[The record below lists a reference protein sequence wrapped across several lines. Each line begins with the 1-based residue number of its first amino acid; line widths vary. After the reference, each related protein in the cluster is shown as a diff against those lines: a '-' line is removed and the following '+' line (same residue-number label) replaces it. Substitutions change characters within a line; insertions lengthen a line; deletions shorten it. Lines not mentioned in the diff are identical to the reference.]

1 LEHTLNT
8 KSPIQP
14 RPELNQLPSVTHGAL
29 DFGELAKLGI
39 APDDVLDFSVNSN
52 PYGPSPAVLDA
63 LQTVPLDRYP
73 DRECLALRQA
83 LSNHLNTST
92 ERILV
97 GSGIA
102 ELLWLIAL
110 AYVRPGGKA
119 LIFGPTF
126 GEYTNVVR
134 LMGGEVKIEEQRLE
148 TEYAHAPNR
157 QSIIN
162 NLKSSRLVFICNPNN
177 PSGHLTPVDQI
188 VSWAEANP
196 QTLFVIDEAYVAFA
210 PKAETAVSHQL
221 PNLLILR
228 SMTKDYALAGL
239 RLGYAVGE
247 PEVINNM
254 QKVKPPWSV
263 NALAQAAGIAALS
276 DISYLQTC
284 MNRLQSANAKLI
296 TSLTDLGYNPIPSA
310 THYFLMDVGNGAEF
324 RANLLKKG
332 ILVRDCASF
341 GLPEFVRIATRSER
355 DNGRLLTTLAENA
368 QAK

>member
-1 LEHTLNT
+1 M
-8 KSPIQP
+8 
-14 RPELNQLPSVTHGAL
+14 HGAL

-52 PYGPSPAVLDA
+52 PYGPATAVLTA
-63 LQTVPLDRYP
+63 LKTVPLDRYP
-73 DRECLALRQA
+73 DRDCLALRQA
-83 LSNHLNTST
+83 LSNHLNTPA

-110 AYVRPGGKA
+110 AYVRPGDEA

-126 GEYTNVVR
+126 GEYANVVQ
-134 LMGGEVKIEEQRLE
+134 LMGGNVKIEDQRLKIG
-148 TEYAHAPNR
+148 TQVSNF
-157 QSIIN
+157 QSC
-162 NLKSSRLVFICNPNN
+162 RLVFICNPNN
-177 PSGHLTPVDQI
+177 PTGHLTPVDQI
-188 VSWAEANP
+188 LSWAKANP

-210 PKAETAVSHQL
+210 SEAETAVSHHL

-247 PEVINNM
+247 PEMIANL

-263 NALAQAAGIAALS
+263 NALAQVAGEAALA
-276 DISYLQTC
+276 DQAYLQTC
-284 MNRLQSANAKLI
+284 MARLQTDKAKLI
-296 TSLTDLGYNPIPSA
+296 KGLTALGYQPQPSA
-310 THYFLMDVGNGAEF
+310 THYFLLNVGNGAAF
-324 RANLLKKG
+324 REKLLQKG

-341 GLPEFVRIATRSER
+341 GLPEYVRIATRSEG
-355 DNGRLLTTLAENA
+355 DNGRLLSAI
-368 QAK
+368 AKIKNE